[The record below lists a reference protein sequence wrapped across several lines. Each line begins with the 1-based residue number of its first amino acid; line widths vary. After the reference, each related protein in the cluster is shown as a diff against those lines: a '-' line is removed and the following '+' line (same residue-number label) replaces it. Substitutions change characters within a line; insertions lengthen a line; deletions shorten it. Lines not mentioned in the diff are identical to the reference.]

1 MAVSTD
7 TTTPVDAR
15 ARGLRGSR
23 GGGGSSRRPTSA
35 PGRTVEPPRQRRPAL
50 AALAVVLVVGGAL
63 AAGVLAVR
71 MDERVPVL
79 AAAREI
85 PPGTEITAA
94 DLVEVAVASDGL
106 DVVPGEALDQVLG
119 AYSVSTIPQGSL
131 VNAGNLSTQAP
142 VGDGR
147 AQVSVPLNPALTPA
161 GLTSGD
167 LVEVVRVSGGS
178 AGRVQVLTEALVVD
192 VSRGSA
198 DDLGGVQA
206 GTATLL
212 VPTEVAADV
221 VDAAGSDLAGLALL
235 ERGQPVDVDL
245 EVGE

>member
-1 MAVSTD
+1 MSTD
-7 TTTPVDAR
+7 TTTPTDAGTR
-15 ARGLRGSR
+15 GARGPRRSRDKQPASRGS
-23 GGGGSSRRPTSA
+23 SA

-63 AAGVLAVR
+63 LAGVLAVR

-106 DVVPGEALDQVLG
+106 DVLPAAAVDQVLG

-147 AQVSVPLNPALTPA
+147 AQVSVPLNPALTPT
-161 GLTSGD
+161 GLTTGD
-167 LVEVVRVSGGS
+167 LVEVVRVSGGNVTR
-178 AGRVQVLTEALVVD
+178 ARVLTEGLVVD
-192 VSRGSA
+192 VDGGSA
-198 DDLGGVQA
+198 DDLGGIQL
-206 GTATLL
+206 GTVTLL
-212 VPTEVAADV
+212 VPTEVAAEV
-221 VDAAGSDLAGLALL
+221 VDAAGADLAGLALL
-235 ERGQPVDVDL
+235 ERGQPVDTDL
-245 EVGE
+245 EVGS